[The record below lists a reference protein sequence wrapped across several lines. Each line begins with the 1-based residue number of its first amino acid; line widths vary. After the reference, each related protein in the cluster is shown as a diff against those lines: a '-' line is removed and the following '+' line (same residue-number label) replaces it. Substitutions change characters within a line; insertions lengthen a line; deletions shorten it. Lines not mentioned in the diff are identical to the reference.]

1 MTTRDID
8 FNSLSLKDA
17 LDLAVFIEE
26 EARDRYVEL
35 ADQLEIHHTPEAAT
49 FFRFMAK
56 NEEKHRADLAA
67 RRLEKF
73 GSEPSTI
80 GRQNI
85 FDIEAPDY
93 DEARAF
99 MSRRQAYEAALRAEV
114 KAYAFFVSVLPSV
127 KDPTVL
133 ALLEEL
139 RQEEV
144 QHQELVK
151 AELAKLPPGESEP
164 PPDAYGDEPVSQ

>member
-1 MTTRDID
+1 MTTRDVD

-35 ADQLEIHHTPEAAT
+35 ADQLEIHHTPDAAA
-49 FFRFMAK
+49 FFRHMAQ
-56 NEEKHRADLAA
+56 NEEKHRSGLAA
-67 RRLEKF
+67 RRYEKF
-73 GSEPSTI
+73 GNEPPTI

-85 FDIEAPDY
+85 FDVEAPDY

-99 MSRRQAYEAALRAEV
+99 MTRRQALEAALHAEV
-114 KAYAFFVSVLPSV
+114 KAYGFFVAVLPSV
-127 KDPTVL
+127 KDV
-133 ALLEEL
+133 AVRGLLEEL
-139 RQEEV
+139 RLEEV

-151 AELAKLPPGESEP
+151 AEIAKLPPSASEP
-164 PPDAYGDEPVSQ
+164 PPDAYGDDPVSQ